1 MSSGPSTDSQCQD
14 PALVPTT
21 YSKQIP
27 EEQAGDHPL
36 GPKRLVLQ
44 SKDPN
49 WDADLAGEA
58 VTSPKDSHGVQWKE
72 RRGSNLFPQNAG
84 RFCTPRDMASRPL
97 GQEVSG
103 IQSLLFL
110 S

>member
-14 PALVPTT
+14 TALVPTT

-36 GPKRLVLQ
+36 GPKHLVMQ

-49 WDADLAGEA
+49 WDADPAGEA
-58 VTSPKDSHGVQWKE
+58 VTSPRDSLQDPVVRSG
-72 RRGSNLFPQNAG
+72 RRGGVAISP
-84 RFCTPRDMASRPL
+84 PK
-97 GQEVSG
+97 
-103 IQSLLFL
+103 LLEDSAL
-110 S
+110 PEMWPADPWVRR